1 MRGLIQGLR
10 YAARFLVRAPETALN
25 RFELQIVGVVG
36 NVRVALDEDALPKI
50 YVPYKQ
56 FFGELRAMMLAVR
69 TTTDAVSVAPDVRAV
84 AQAMDD
90 RIIIDRIQT
99 MDQVRGSL
107 VADERFATLLLG
119 MFSAI
124 ALVLAAACIY
134 GVMSHAVVRR
144 TEEIG
149 VRLALGARGQDFVL
163 MVLGQGFRLIGA
175 GIALGMLGSFILTRI
190 LSDRRWGVSAPD
202 PWTMTAVALLL
213 GAIGL
218 LACYVPAR
226 RATRVDPG

>member
-1 MRGLIQGLR
+1 
-10 YAARFLVRAPETALN
+10 
-25 RFELQIVGVVG
+25 
-36 NVRVALDEDALPKI
+36 
-50 YVPYKQ
+50 
-56 FFGELRAMMLAVR
+56 MMLAVR
-69 TTTDAVSVAPDVRAV
+69 TTTDAVGVAPDVRAV
-84 AQAMDD
+84 ALALDD
-90 RIIIDRIQT
+90 RMIIDRIQT

-107 VADERFATLLLG
+107 VADERFATLMLG

-124 ALVLAAACIY
+124 ALVLAAAGIY

-144 TEEIG
+144 TGEIG
-149 VRLALGARGQDFVL
+149 VRRALGARGRDLVM

-175 GIALGMLGSFILTRI
+175 GIALGMLGSFLLTRI
-190 LSDRRWGVSAPD
+190 LSNRLWGVSAAD

-226 RATRVDPG
+226 RATRVDPMIALRYE